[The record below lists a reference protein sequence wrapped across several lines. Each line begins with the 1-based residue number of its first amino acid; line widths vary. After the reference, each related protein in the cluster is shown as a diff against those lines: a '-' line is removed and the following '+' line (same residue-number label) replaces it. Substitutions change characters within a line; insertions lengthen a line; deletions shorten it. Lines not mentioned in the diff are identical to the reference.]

1 MDEDGVKGQSAEVLD
16 QRLRDLVGYLK
27 SSLPSLFTLKDD
39 TAMVG
44 VREILAVL
52 SDLED
57 EFTPGSEHLP
67 LLLIQIGRRIEAIM
81 DPVVEAKMQVYMKRL
96 EFSDPDYDGVDG
108 SVVISWMSVAPLF
121 DGDLGVLREMSGMM
135 VTALLNYTMWINPD
149 WLTMFNSLS
158 RNLSQVMEYL
168 MGMTGFLL
176 LFIYIQILEEGNYPV
191 VMFVPSDSSPDEII

>member
-67 LLLIQIGRRIEAIM
+67 LLLVQIGRRIEAIM

-191 VMFVPSDSSPDEII
+191 VMFVPADSSPDEII